1 MLTPEQVIPFLGHED
16 EEVRQHAVLY
26 LAGAHDPSPATAED
40 YWRAID
46 KLGAENAGAHIER
59 LELLPQTDES
69 VARTIAAL
77 GTFAENRRP
86 ALLRVLRSMDIDLA
100 RKHREA
106 VRAAENVPADV
117 GEHLDERLALAEEP
131 AEPLWD
137 RLMAKAAELEGKQ
150 LTEADAL
157 AAERLIEALARKA
170 EGVTER
176 AVEILRDATIHDW
189 REVIVAD
196 LVGEMRVATP
206 EAVEAL
212 IDKLRDQESDILWET
227 AGEALVRIGDVNV
240 VERLADRFAKE
251 EWGFRISAAG
261 VLGRIKRPEAEAAI
275 LRLLPGEKDK
285 EVISFLAA
293 SVLDLCPT
301 DLGTLAQV
309 RQIVVDERYE
319 PGTADLRS
327 MLVAAGIMVRYF
339 PEEAEVWRREREE
352 DRKRW
357 ESGAAD
363 DDGIMAAIQSHKI
376 GAEDLGAVGHILG
389 IPDARPLPPL
399 RPTTRQRRD
408 APGRRG
414 AGAYA
419 PAQQTRTFRRP
430 MAKVGRNDPCPCGSG
445 KKFKR
450 CCMRD

>member
-1 MLTPEQVIPFLGHED
+1 MLTPEQVIPFLDHED
-16 EEVRQHAVLY
+16 ADVRQHASQY
-26 LAGAHDPSPATAED
+26 LAGAHDPSPATADD

-46 KLGAENAGAHIER
+46 KLGAENARGHVER

-77 GTFAENRRP
+77 GTFGADLRP
-86 ALLRVLRSMDIDLA
+86 GLVRVLRSMDIDLV

-106 VRAAENVPADV
+106 VRSAENVPADV
-117 GEHLDERLALAEEP
+117 GDHLDQRLVLADEP

-137 RLMAKAAELEGKQ
+137 RLMAQAAELEGKQ
-150 LTEADAL
+150 LAEADAL
-157 AAERLIEALARKA
+157 AAERLIEALARKP
-170 EGVTER
+170 GDVTER
-176 AVEILRDATIHDW
+176 AVAMLRDASVHDW

-196 LVGEMRVATP
+196 LVGEMRVGTS
-206 EAVEAL
+206 EAVGAL

-227 AGEALVRIGDVNV
+227 AGEALVRIGDASVI
-240 VERLADRFAKE
+240 ERLSDRFEKE

-275 LRLLPGEKDK
+275 LRLLPGETDK
-285 EVISFLAA
+285 EVITFLVA
-293 SVLDLCPT
+293 SLLDLCPT
-301 DLGTLAQV
+301 DMGALEQV
-309 RQIVVDERYE
+309 RQIVVAERYE

-339 PEEAEVWRREREE
+339 PEEAGVWRREREE

-357 ESGAAD
+357 ESGGAD
-363 DDGIMAAIQSHKI
+363 DDGIMAAIQSRKI
-376 GAEDLGAVGHILG
+376 GAEDIAPVGQILG

-399 RPTTRQRRD
+399 RPTVRQRRD
-408 APGRRG
+408 TPARRG
-414 AGAYA
+414 TGGYA
-419 PAQQTRTFRRP
+419 PAQHARTFRRP
-430 MAKVGRNDPCPCGSG
+430 VAKVGRNDPCPCGSG